1 MYNQIIDLIV
11 YMAREVHNGTPLKK
25 VTLSDD
31 LSKKFNDSEVS
42 AAYSYLYEHF
52 ADQKKKDRKDKGY
65 GPGTLRVL
73 HFAERMIITKEAYG
87 YLLDLNNLGLLSIGD
102 MEQVIERIM
111 LHASSRIGLSEIKQR
126 VSEYMMKSENDF
138 LGWASKL
145 SGDETIN

>member
-1 MYNQIIDLIV
+1 MHKQIIDLIV
-11 YMAREVHNGTPLKK
+11 YMARQVHSGTPLKK
-25 VTLSDD
+25 VKLSED
-31 LSKKFNDSEVS
+31 LSKKYNESEVS

-52 ADQKKKDRKDKGY
+52 ADKEKPDQKTHSR
-65 GPGTLRVL
+65 GTIRVL

-102 MEQVIERIM
+102 MEQIIERIM
-111 LHASSRIGLSEIKQR
+111 LHASSRIDLSEMKER
-126 VSEYMMKSENDF
+126 VSEYLMKSENDF